1 MYQVTGQVPG
11 HHEPTKGK
19 SEDQVTPEIDFTEV
33 LGAQEK
39 KFDAE
44 MLANTSRKHQNQQYP
59 ATQQNDI
66 IPQVQQYQPQRERV
80 IDVL

>member
-19 SEDQVTPEIDFTEV
+19 SEDQVTPEIDLAKVFR
-33 LGAQEK
+33 AQEEK
-39 KFDAE
+39 LDAK
-44 MLANTSRKHQNQQYP
+44 MLAYATCEHQYQQYP
-59 ATQQNDI
+59 AAQEDDV
-66 IPQVQQYQPQRERV
+66 IPQMQQYQPQRERV